1 MRTGPHLKGK
11 AVSPTQG
18 RTRNQPDVSRQELR
32 SKAVAPTQGRTRNH
46 PSTAPTPKTNISG
59 GTARTYFGNSRTPV
73 DSKFAKLDAKH
84 NFGKAG

>member
-1 MRTGPHLKGK
+1 MRTQKGIKAVAPGGHRSPNQPRTAPVVQKGK

-18 RTRNQPDVSRQELR
+18 RTRN
-32 SKAVAPTQGRTRNH
+32 H
-46 PSTAPTPKTNISG
+46 PATAPIPKTNIGG

-84 NFGKAG
+84 NFGNAG

>member
-1 MRTGPHLKGK
+1 MRQQKGSKTEAPGGHWSPNQPATAPVVQRGK

-18 RTRNQPDVSRQELR
+18 RTRNHPS
-32 SKAVAPTQGRTRNH
+32 VAPV
-46 PSTAPTPKTNISG
+46 PKTNIGG

-84 NFGKAG
+84 SFGKAG